1 MKRWI
6 PMFVVVGALLSGVA
20 AVAQGQVEINLN
32 GESASVASGT
42 TLLDLVHRLG
52 RDAGDVDV
60 IHNGNEVR
68 DRDLDGVRVQTGDRV
83 SIVESDEGNRFGL
96 GIGFGL
102 VKLDQAGLEDDVED
116 YVTAHLRIAF
126 GDQSAHRGGRQ
137 GLRGYLEPEIG
148 IWDGAQSSD
157 TLIGVNIIGSI
168 PFNAVDFFVGAGI
181 GMHMLETDSFVT
193 SDGTVVPATD
203 DDAIG
208 VNAQFGVD
216 VHLNQNVTVFGTGRF
231 DIIDDSGDSL
241 EAKVYLGLR
250 FGF

>member
-6 PMFVVVGALLSGVA
+6 STFVVLGVLLFGAAV
-20 AVAQGQVEINLN
+20 VAQGQVEIDLN

-52 RDAGDVDV
+52 REAGDVDV

-68 DRDLDGVRVQTGDRV
+68 ARDLNGVTVRTGDRV
-83 SIVESDEGNRFGL
+83 SIVESDETNRFSL

-102 VKLDQAGLEDDVED
+102 VHLDQAGLEDDVED
-116 YVTAHLRIAF
+116 YLTAHLRIAF
-126 GDQSAHRGGRQ
+126 GDQSAHRGGRR

-148 IWDGAQSSD
+148 VWDGEQSSD
-157 TLIGVNIIGSI
+157 TLLGVNIIGSI

-181 GMHMLETDSFVT
+181 GMHMLETEAFVAG
-193 SDGTVVPATD
+193 DGTVVPASD
-203 DDAIG
+203 DDAVG
-208 VNAQFGVD
+208 VNAQFGID
-216 VHLNQNVTVFGTGRF
+216 IHLTESVTVFGTGRF
-231 DIIDDSGDSL
+231 DIIDDSSDSL